1 MTNLIKRAL
10 TGAIYVALIVCSL
23 LFGGV
28 WAFPLLCCLLAAGAI
43 TEFCKL
49 GSPEGSSPL
58 TLFLDILLSVG
69 IFVTPLA
76 FYASGLSAILLL
88 AALCLIFVARCVVS
102 VSTSRPDPF
111 GSLVSSLASI
121 FYIVM
126 PLALAVVMVTMNA
139 PCTVLALFIMLWL
152 NDTGAYLIG
161 SSFGRHKMSPRISPK
176 KSWEG
181 FFGGLFF
188 SAAGAVAMAPWIL
201 DSGWKPSAM
210 ITAAVI
216 GIVIGVVGTWGD
228 LVESMI
234 KRSKGVKDAGNILPG
249 HGGILDRIDSFLL
262 ASPVMFTIWLLTW
275 LC

>member
-69 IFVTPLA
+69 IFVTPHA

-88 AALCLIFVARCVVS
+88 AALCLIFVALCVVS

-126 PLALAVVMVTMNA
+126 PLALAVV
-139 PCTVLALFIMLWL
+139 
-152 NDTGAYLIG
+152 
-161 SSFGRHKMSPRISPK
+161 
-176 KSWEG
+176 
-181 FFGGLFF
+181 
-188 SAAGAVAMAPWIL
+188 
-201 DSGWKPSAM
+201 
-210 ITAAVI
+210 
-216 GIVIGVVGTWGD
+216 
-228 LVESMI
+228 
-234 KRSKGVKDAGNILPG
+234 
-249 HGGILDRIDSFLL
+249 
-262 ASPVMFTIWLLTW
+262 
-275 LC
+275 